1 MYFYSCDGKDVF
13 SAVIIP
19 VFSVTWSI

>member
-13 SAVIIP
+13 SAVIIL